1 MVPISQRNRRIRHTL
16 LVSHSAVAIYNRP
29 CGIDSNRSKIT
40 PLLLSYFLVLTTTQ
54 WTVVVL
60 AAQEKRTEDRP
71 ALGQL
76 LEKYWRPLY
85 FYARQRGL
93 SATDAED
100 ATQDFMRELIEGEIL
115 SSADPAK
122 GRFRNYL
129 LTIWKRF
136 LIDRNRGETRL
147 KRGGG
152 EVVTSIFCAAGER
165 DFLECSAYTP
175 RNRAPEEL
183 FEEEWASSIVRE
195 AFSTLESEYAKSNR
209 SKIFHGLAAYVTK
222 PVNSDTYATIAMQN
236 DMTVGAAKVALHR
249 LRQRFADVLRQLV
262 EETLD
267 DPSDLEGE
275 IRNLLRFISGGK

>member
-1 MVPISQRNRRIRHTL
+1 MVLN
-16 LVSHSAVAIYNRP
+16 
-29 CGIDSNRSKIT
+29 
-40 PLLLSYFLVLTTTQ
+40 TTQ
-54 WTVVVL
+54 WTVVVR
-60 AAQEKRTEDRP
+60 AAQENRLSERP

-93 SATDAED
+93 SASDAED
-100 ATQDFMRELIEGEIL
+100 ATQEFMRELIEGQIL
-115 SSADPAK
+115 SAADPAK
-122 GRFRNYL
+122 GRFRNFL

-152 EVVTSIFCAAGER
+152 EVVTSIFCAGGEQ
-165 DFLECSAYTP
+165 DFLEHSRYRP
-175 RNRAPEEL
+175 KNRQPEEL

-195 AFSTLESEYAKSNR
+195 AFSTLESEYSKSNR
-209 SKIFHGLAAYVTK
+209 SKVFHGLAPYVTT
-222 PVNSDTYATIAMQN
+222 PVNGETYATIASQN
-236 DMTVGAAKVALHR
+236 GMSIGAAKVALHR

-267 DPSDLEGE
+267 DPSDLEAE
-275 IRNLLRFISGGK
+275 IQVLVKFISAPK

>member
-1 MVPISQRNRRIRHTL
+1 MSCFI
-16 LVSHSAVAIYNRP
+16 
-29 CGIDSNRSKIT
+29 
-40 PLLLSYFLVLTTTQ
+40 VLNTTQ
-54 WTVVVL
+54 WTVVVR
-60 AAQEKRTEDRP
+60 AAQENRLAERP

-100 ATQDFMRELIEGEIL
+100 ATQEFMRELIEGEIL

-152 EVVTSIFCAAGER
+152 DVITSIFCASGEK
-165 DFLECSAYTP
+165 DFLDRSTYTP
-175 RNRAPEEL
+175 KNRNPEEL

-209 SKIFHGLAAYVTK
+209 TKIFHGLAPYITK
-222 PVNSDTYATIAMQN
+222 PVNGETYSTIASQN
-236 DMTVGAAKVALHR
+236 GMTVGAAKVALHR
-249 LRQRFADVLRQLV
+249 LRQRFADVLRQSV

-267 DPSDLEGE
+267 DPSELEAE
-275 IRNLLRFISGGK
+275 IQVLLRFISGGN

>member
-1 MVPISQRNRRIRHTL
+1 MVLN
-16 LVSHSAVAIYNRP
+16 
-29 CGIDSNRSKIT
+29 
-40 PLLLSYFLVLTTTQ
+40 TTQ
-54 WTVVVL
+54 WTVVVR
-60 AAQEKRTEDRP
+60 AAQENRLSERP

-93 SATDAED
+93 SASDAED
-100 ATQDFMRELIEGEIL
+100 ATQEFMRELIEGQIL
-115 SSADPAK
+115 SAADPAK
-122 GRFRNYL
+122 GRFRNFL

-152 EVVTSIFCAAGER
+152 EVVTSIFCAGGEQ
-165 DFLECSAYTP
+165 DFLEHSRYRP
-175 RNRAPEEL
+175 KNRQPEEL

-195 AFSTLESEYAKSNR
+195 AFSTLESEYSKSNR
-209 SKIFHGLAAYVTK
+209 SKVFHGLAPYVTT
-222 PVNSDTYATIAMQN
+222 PVNGETYTNIASQN
-236 DMTVGAAKVALHR
+236 GMSIGAAKVALHR

-267 DPSDLEGE
+267 DPSDLEAE
-275 IRNLLRFISGGK
+275 IQVLVKFISAPK